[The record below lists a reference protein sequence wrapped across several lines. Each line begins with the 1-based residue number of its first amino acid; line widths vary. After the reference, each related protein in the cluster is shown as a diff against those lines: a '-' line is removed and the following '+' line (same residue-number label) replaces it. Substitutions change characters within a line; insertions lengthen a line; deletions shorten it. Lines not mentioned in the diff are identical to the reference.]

1 MQDMRQ
7 FYYNNQ
13 VAFFLEKGM
22 VYQIYLPGARVV
34 NVSSVAGLLT
44 MLPDDSPWKEKLA
57 KSGSDLTVSAIFMT
71 LGYSILSM
79 ACYKHILYAG

>member
-1 MQDMRQ
+1 ML
-7 FYYNNQ
+7 NEIS
-13 VAFFLEKGM
+13 V
-22 VYQIYLPGARVV
+22 PGARVV

-71 LGYSILSM
+71 LGYSLLSM
-79 ACYKHILYAG
+79 SWYIHILYTG